1 MAVSAGGFTQA
12 LRSMFAPLYRM
23 RKQLD
28 PSPLLSRGFNKT
40 QLGAEKVEPFW
51 DERIIYPLVR
61 GIQRFAKR
69 IQCLQ
74 GGDFRLYCL
83 YVVAALVILLL
94 VIAA

>member
-1 MAVSAGGFTQA
+1 
-12 LRSMFAPLYRM
+12 
-23 RKQLD
+23 LD
-28 PSPLLSRGFNKT
+28 PSARLAHALDVTKA
-40 QLGAEKVEPFW
+40 GAGKVEPFW

-61 GIQRFAKR
+61 GINRFAKR

-83 YVVAALVILLL
+83 YVVAALVVLLV